1 MADNTNRQK
10 LYSNLVK
17 DGLYTKSYDEFS
29 SQYSTPEAQ
38 AKLHKGLV
46 SDGLYT
52 KSSKDFTNQYFSDAP
67 VVEKKNPIQ
76 KSLKPVTAGPSTQAK
91 PKSSLGL
98 GGQVVTGPSAFM
110 PQQKPIIPSQPKT
123 VEGQQKV
130 GALDDLWN
138 TFKGA
143 GLNTLANLAKVPEM
157 AQTYALDIV
166 TTALGKNDEYNRLPA
181 AAKKEIR
188 NAVNSTSKVSPLPNV
203 QLSNQAA
210 DYLNKRSEEVY
221 QKTRKEEGDI
231 VDEISNFANNPS
243 AEGVGNILYRGLK
256 STVES
261 VPFMAGYALS
271 PALVGISAASGK
283 RAEDLEK
290 TGGNLGIN
298 HLLNSGIVG
307 ATEVLA
313 QNVTNKIMG
322 RAAQAAFGK
331 PKAAEALGSG
341 FKNLIIKEIGKDM
354 GEEAIA
360 EGVTQATQSIS
371 DDVLNGRDVDWAGT
385 WRKALD
391 AGITGA
397 ISAGTMRSG
406 GQVVGSARN
415 YLATKIMPKSEKE
428 KIDNNIKTIGELNT
442 QKGDDIN
449 PEVNTIIDNK
459 IKELETQ
466 NTSMLTMAQS
476 AVDNLTDDQI
486 KQVVAIDDQLY
497 ENYNKAKAIF
507 DDQSMDQDAK
517 DLLLKDLLDKKNQL
531 NEQKDAIQKQA
542 TSQVLIQ
549 PEAGVS
555 GEVAKGEPQAEP
567 QVPTEEVK
575 AEKVTTPSETI
586 EVFHGGVLPSL
597 EEGRT
602 LYVSEDASQ
611 ANEYAKMSGGEV
623 SKFFLDKNKIANE
636 EDAFAIMEEL
646 GLEAD
651 GNFFEL
657 IDPRFDEALPEEDI
671 KRVFD
676 ALKEKGFEAVKY
688 TDIDQK
694 TLKSGIENILV
705 LDASKSLKTEPTA
718 TKEIKKEIVITPE
731 QKTEQ
736 VNAVQ
741 KGIDAVDK
749 ALKRGR
755 PRAEAIKG
763 GISFMQ
769 KTIAYEE
776 ADDTT
781 REQML
786 RDINKKFGVKEKK
799 APSTKKVLGEAA
811 PTKVTINEATA
822 LKDQIRLE
830 AKAAKGGAKF
840 AEDVKNSAIDA
851 VKAMELTGRI
861 SPRQF
866 KAAENALKVNLLN
879 PNLRERALNKIG
891 RIIEKANYVEQVNA
905 GKKINTAIKKAAKSK
920 TLAPNIANMA
930 KQFAKISP
938 SNVTDIEEYIDFANK
953 VYDSI
958 GKPIRNIAS
967 VDEINTYVD
976 NQLKETNEIDK
987 NALLDE
993 YNYLV
998 EAGLI
1003 DSTMSL
1009 EDIQD
1014 YILDI
1019 ENKKIDADE
1028 EKEKEIRKTLNK
1040 LFDSLSAL
1048 ANSMV
1053 TDGINPFTGEDVS
1066 MTEAD
1071 KKLLTE
1077 FTKIDLD
1084 KLPIQYAY
1092 RAQEALMNYIVNGK
1106 KFGMDA
1112 ILSRYTGEQN
1122 LQKMIADNMKAAD
1135 FRWVMGGSWWGS
1147 RKWAKE
1153 TEQIRGL
1160 FTWLWRGRER
1170 GRTMMKAMGIDDFL
1184 AGAARA
1190 KEDRTIAENEYI
1202 AKFLKKK
1209 PNDQKFNSI
1218 TNTYE
1223 RLVYAYM
1230 SRTVGDTVDKQ
1241 QAEFDR
1247 RKKIIAQ
1254 SIQAMEQSRNKS
1266 LIEEGKILKKVFD
1279 KVADAKTS
1287 NDVKD
1292 KVDKINQEAVEFI
1305 SNKFDGYFEEVKDVA
1320 EGMYNIIL
1328 QQDELYTP
1336 DMFRDISGE
1345 PINVEAASQTVDMPY
1360 NMLNKKQVG
1369 TLMENQRI
1377 PNLPGYDVKNNDAS
1391 GVDRILKLDFDASA
1405 FNALEKTLLDT
1416 YTAKAVAQYSG
1427 FVSSKDFKKLFDNAE
1442 DEKLFKEIMNYYIN
1456 NERGKVGYGSDL
1468 QGVLKV
1474 TNALKK
1480 FATYRA
1486 LGSATAVVKQAAS
1499 ALVNTS
1505 LNLANDPYAL
1515 GEVFK
1520 ALNVFNTKYAED
1532 VQGFI
1537 NRNGGEI
1544 NLRGAESIADIKS
1557 AERLL
1562 KESKY
1567 QFVSDVIDTSDKA
1580 GRFFMKSL
1588 TKGDVPL
1595 ARASWWG
1602 YYIHALKK
1610 AGKPY
1615 KNVDWSKAEVDK
1627 DAASYANNEVSINQN
1642 ASMTSTLGKLYSSKD
1657 PIRKLLTTMVFP
1669 YTSFLINA
1677 KGRLK
1682 TDITVLT
1689 SKLATQ
1695 EDKNA
1700 AMRSIAATLAELPA
1714 YIGLSASF
1722 NWALTSLAYS
1732 IIGYDEDEEE
1742 KLLRQKRYT
1751 ELAATRII
1759 TDLLSP
1765 FPNVGDAAT
1774 VAGFNALL
1782 RKAQETEDM
1791 TKEEKQEMFQL
1802 FESKP
1807 ESLWGA
1813 MAESLASPVVSTARR
1828 AYDIYDTFDKIS
1840 GDLYEDQFG
1849 NELEFTD
1856 QQKQYLKIA
1865 ATMQV
1870 LGQAN
1875 LLPTEAETVAKRI
1888 IKTVEKE
1895 ARTIAKEQ

>member
-1 MADNTNRQK
+1 MEEQRNNLIPTAEEKAKFLNSNTSLIPSKQE
-10 LYSNLVK
+10 V
-17 DGLYTKSYDEFS
+17 TEF
-29 SQYSTPEAQ
+29 
-38 AKLHKGLV
+38 
-46 SDGLYT
+46 
-52 KSSKDFTNQYFSDAP
+52 
-67 VVEKKNPIQ
+67 KK
-76 KSLKPVTAGPSTQAK
+76 KKPLATAVPSTQAK

-98 GGQVVTGPSAFM
+98 GGQVVTGPSASM
-110 PQQKPIIPSQPKT
+110 PKQKPIIPYQPKT
-123 VEGQQKV
+123 PEGKQKV

-143 GLNTLANLAKVPEM
+143 GLSTLADLAKVPEM

-166 TTALGKNDEYNRLPA
+166 TTAMGMNDEFNKLPA

-188 NAVNSTSKVSPLPNV
+188 NVVNNTSKVSPLPNV

-231 VDEISNFANNPS
+231 VDEISNFTSNPS
-243 AEGVGNILYRGLK
+243 IEGVGNILYRGLK

-271 PALVGISAASGK
+271 PALVGISSAAGK

-290 TGGNLGIN
+290 TGGNLGVN
-298 HLLNSGIVG
+298 YLLNSGITG
-307 ATEVLA
+307 GSEVLA
-313 QNVTNKIMG
+313 QGVTNKIMG
-322 RAAQAAFGK
+322 RAAKAAFGN
-331 PKAAEALGSG
+331 PKAAEILGSG
-341 FKNLIIKEIGKDM
+341 YKIKIIEEIAKDI
-354 GEEAIA
+354 GEEAAA
-360 EGVTQATQSIS
+360 EAATEATQGIA
-371 DDVLNGRDVDWAGT
+371 DDVLNGRDVDWWGIGRRT
-385 WRKALD
+385 LN
-391 AGITGA
+391 AGITGGV
-397 ISAGTMRSG
+397 SAGTIRTG
-406 GQVVGSARN
+406 GQIVGSARN
-415 YLATKIMPKSEKE
+415 YLASQIMPKADKE

-449 PEVNTIIDNK
+449 PEVNSVIDNK
-459 IKELETQ
+459 IKELEAQ
-466 NTSMLTMAQS
+466 NTSMMAVAQS
-476 AVDNLTDDQI
+476 TVDNLTDDQI

-517 DLLLKDLLDKKNQL
+517 NLLLKDLLEKKNQL
-531 NEQKDAIQKQA
+531 NEEKDAIQKQATSEQKVNIPTEGPVSFEYASESEIPTELKSIEPISKSEIDYGNGKKKIRLTFDSKQLTPIQDAIQKQA
-542 TSQVLIQ
+542 TSQVPIQ

-555 GEVAKGEPQAEP
+555 GEVAQGEPQAEP
-567 QVPTEEVK
+567 QVPAEEVK
-575 AEKVTTPSETI
+575 AEEVTPTEEVTTETI
-586 EVFHGGVLPSL
+586 TP
-597 EEGRT
+597 
-602 LYVSEDASQ
+602 
-611 ANEYAKMSGGEV
+611 
-623 SKFFLDKNKIANE
+623 
-636 EDAFAIMEEL
+636 
-646 GLEAD
+646 
-651 GNFFEL
+651 
-657 IDPRFDEALPEEDI
+657 
-671 KRVFD
+671 
-676 ALKEKGFEAVKY
+676 
-688 TDIDQK
+688 
-694 TLKSGIENILV
+694 
-705 LDASKSLKTEPTA
+705 TEPIS
-718 TKEIKKEIVITPE
+718 EE
-731 QKTEQ
+731 QKAEQ

-755 PRAEAIKG
+755 PKAEAVKG

-769 KTIAYEE
+769 KTIAYEQ

-786 RDINKKFGVKEKK
+786 RDINKNFGVKEKK

-811 PTKVTINEATA
+811 LTKVSVNEAAA

-830 AKAAKGGAKF
+830 AKAAKVGAKF
-840 AEDVKNSAIDA
+840 AEDVKNSAINA
-851 VKAMELTGRI
+851 VKEMELTGRI

-879 PNLRERALNKIG
+879 SKLRERALSKIG
-891 RIIEKANYVEQVNA
+891 RIVERANYVEQVNA

-920 TLAPNIANMA
+920 TLAPNIGNMA

-938 SNVTDIEEYIDFANK
+938 GNVTNIEEYIDFANK

-967 VDEINTYVD
+967 VEEINTYID
-976 NQLKETNEIDK
+976 KQLKEANEIDK

-1003 DSTMSL
+1003 DSKMSL

-1019 ENKKIDADE
+1019 ENKKIDANE
-1028 EKEKEIRKTLNK
+1028 EKENEIRKTLNK
-1040 LFDSLSAL
+1040 LFDSLSAV
-1048 ANSMV
+1048 ANTMV

-1066 MTEAD
+1066 ISESD

-1077 FTKIDLD
+1077 FTNIDLD

-1112 ILSRYTGEQN
+1112 ILARYTGEQN
-1122 LQKMIADNMKAAD
+1122 LQKMIADNMKAGD

-1170 GRTMMKAMGIDDFL
+1170 GRTMMKAMGVDDFL

-1202 AKFLKKK
+1202 DKFLKKK
-1209 PNDQKFNSI
+1209 PNGQKFNSI
-1218 TNTYE
+1218 DNTYE
-1223 RLVYAYM
+1223 RLVYAYT
-1230 SRTVGDTVDKQ
+1230 SRSVGDTADKQ
-1241 QAEFDR
+1241 QAEFER

-1266 LIEEGKILKKVFD
+1266 LIEEGEILKKVFD
-1279 KVADAKTS
+1279 KVADAKTPS
-1287 NDVKD
+1287 DVKG

-1345 PINVEAASQTVDMPY
+1345 PINVESASQTVDIPY
-1360 NMLNKKQVG
+1360 NMLNKKQTG

-1391 GVDRILKLDFDASA
+1391 GVNRILKLDFDASA

-1416 YTAKAVAQYSG
+1416 YTAKAVSQYSG
-1427 FVSSKDFKKLFDNAE
+1427 FVSSKDFKKLFDNAV

-1499 ALVNTS
+1499 AMVNTAF
-1505 LNLANDPYAL
+1505 NLSNDPYAL
-1515 GEVFK
+1515 GEFFK
-1520 ALNVFNTKYAED
+1520 ALNVYNTKYAED

-1615 KNVDWSKAEVDK
+1615 KNVDWSEAEIDK

-1642 ASMTSTLGKLYSSKD
+1642 ASMPSTLGKLFSSKD
-1657 PIRKLLTTMVFP
+1657 PIRKLLTSMVFP

-1677 KGRLK
+1677 KSRLK

-1714 YIGLSASF
+1714 YIGLSAGF
-1722 NWALTSLAYS
+1722 NWALTSIAYS
-1732 IIGYDEDEEE
+1732 IIGYDEDEEQA
-1742 KLLRQKRYT
+1742 LLRQKRYY
-1751 ELAATRII
+1751 ELAATRLV
-1759 TDLLSP
+1759 TDLISP
-1765 FPNVGDAAT
+1765 FPNIGDAAT
-1774 VAGFNALL
+1774 IAGFNALL
-1782 RKAQETEDM
+1782 RNVQETEDM

-1813 MAESLASPVVSTARR
+1813 MAEALASPVVSTVRR
-1828 AYDIYDTFDKIS
+1828 TYDIYDTFDKIN
-1840 GDLYEDQFG
+1840 GDLYEDQYG

-1895 ARTIAKEQ
+1895 SRTIAKE

>member
-1 MADNTNRQK
+1 M
-10 LYSNLVK
+10 
-17 DGLYTKSYDEFS
+17 
-29 SQYSTPEAQ
+29 
-38 AKLHKGLV
+38 
-46 SDGLYT
+46 
-52 KSSKDFTNQYFSDAP
+52 
-67 VVEKKNPIQ
+67 
-76 KSLKPVTAGPSTQAK
+76 
-91 PKSSLGL
+91 GL
-98 GGQVVTGPSAFM
+98 GGQVVTGPSASM
-110 PQQKPIIPSQPKT
+110 PKQKPIIPSQPKT
-123 VEGQQKV
+123 VEAQQKV

-143 GLNTLANLAKVPEM
+143 GLSTLANIAKVPEM

-166 TTALGKNDEYNRLPA
+166 TTAMGMNDEFNKLPA

-188 NAVNSTSKVSPLPNV
+188 NVVNNTSKVSPLPNV

-210 DYLNKRSEEVY
+210 EYLNKRSEEVY

-231 VDEISNFANNPS
+231 VDEISNFTSNPS
-243 AEGVGNILYRGLK
+243 IEGVGNILYRGLK

-271 PALVGISAASGK
+271 PALVGISSAAGK

-290 TGGNLGIN
+290 TGGNLGVN
-298 HLLNSGIVG
+298 YLLNSGITG
-307 ATEVLA
+307 GSEVLA
-313 QNVTNKIMG
+313 QGVTNKIMG
-322 RAAQAAFGK
+322 RAAKAAFGN
-331 PKAAEALGSG
+331 PKAAEILGTG
-341 FKNLIIKEIGKDM
+341 YKNLIVKEIGKDM
-354 GEEAIA
+354 GEEFVA
-360 EGVTQATQSIS
+360 EAATEATQGIA
-371 DDVLNGRDVDWAGT
+371 DDILNGRDVDWWGVGRRT
-385 WRKALD
+385 LN

-397 ISAGTMRSG
+397 VSAGTIRSG

-415 YLATKIMPKSEKE
+415 YLASQIMPKADKE

-449 PEVNTIIDNK
+449 PEVNSVIDNK

-466 NTSMLTMAQS
+466 NTSMMAVAQS

-497 ENYNKAKAIF
+497 DNYNKAKAIF

-517 DLLLKDLLDKKNQL
+517 NLLLKDLLEKKNQL

-542 TSQVLIQ
+542 TSQVPIQ

-555 GEVAKGEPQAEP
+555 GEVAQGEPQAEP
-567 QVPTEEVK
+567 QVPAEESQREEIERRRQEELAPYASQTTVSEETFEGLDQEGNPVVYVVRTMADGSRQVRLQLTTDGKVETFPIGKAGKDITFSNAELIEKSYASEPKSISINNNPINPTKINKINEKYDAELAALEPEVPAEEVK
-575 AEKVTTPSETI
+575 AEDIVTPTEEVTAETI
-586 EVFHGGVLPSL
+586 TPTEEVTAETITP
-597 EEGRT
+597 
-602 LYVSEDASQ
+602 
-611 ANEYAKMSGGEV
+611 
-623 SKFFLDKNKIANE
+623 
-636 EDAFAIMEEL
+636 
-646 GLEAD
+646 
-651 GNFFEL
+651 
-657 IDPRFDEALPEEDI
+657 
-671 KRVFD
+671 
-676 ALKEKGFEAVKY
+676 
-688 TDIDQK
+688 
-694 TLKSGIENILV
+694 
-705 LDASKSLKTEPTA
+705 TEPIS
-718 TKEIKKEIVITPE
+718 EE
-731 QKTEQ
+731 QKAEQ

-769 KTIAYEE
+769 KTIAYEQ

-799 APSTKKVLGEAA
+799 APTVKKVLGVQS
-811 PTKVTINEATA
+811 PTKVSVNEFEELNKR
-822 LKDQIRLE
+822 LKMIESAEIKGKKIGEKKGKQESDE
-830 AKAAKGGAKF
+830 AK
-840 AEDVKNSAIDA
+840 NSVLDI
-851 VKAMELTGRI
+851 VRSMEINGKI

-866 KAAENALKVNLLN
+866 KAIENALKS
-879 PNLRERALNKIG
+879 NLRNPKIKQRVIDKIG
-891 RIIEKANYVEQVNA
+891 RIIGKANYVEQVST
-905 GKKINTAIKKAAKSK
+905 GKKLNTAIKKASKSK
-920 TLAPNIANMA
+920 TLPPNIANMA

-938 SNVTDIEEYIDFANK
+938 GMVSDIEEYIDVANK
-953 VYDSI
+953 VYDSV
-958 GKPIRNIAS
+958 GRPIRIIAS
-967 VDEINTYVD
+967 EKEINAY
-976 NQLKETNEIDK
+976 IDK
-987 NALLDE
+987 NLKEAQEREENALLEE
-993 YNYLV
+993 YNSLV
-998 EAGLI
+998 EQGI
-1003 DSTMSL
+1003 VNKEMSL
-1009 EDIQD
+1009 KEIQD

-1019 ENKKIDADE
+1019 ENKKIDADADKE
-1028 EKEKEIRKTLNK
+1028 EKIRITLNE
-1040 LFDSLSAL
+1040 LFDSLSDMAT
-1048 ANSMV
+1048 SMV
-1053 TDGINPFTGEDVS
+1053 EDGINPFTGEEVTIS
-1066 MTEAD
+1066 ESD
-1071 KKLLTE
+1071 KKLLNE

-1112 ILSRYTGEQN
+1112 ILKRYTGEQN
-1122 LQKMIADNMKAAD
+1122 LQKMIADNMKAGD

-1170 GRTMMKAMGIDDFL
+1170 GRTMMKAMGVDDFL

-1209 PNDQKFNSI
+1209 PNGQKFNSI

-1230 SRTVGDTVDKQ
+1230 SRSVGDTADKQ
-1241 QAEFDR
+1241 QAEFER

-1279 KVADAKTS
+1279 KVADAQTPS
-1287 NDVKD
+1287 DVKG

-1345 PINVEAASQTVDMPY
+1345 PVNVENASQTVDMPY
-1360 NMLNKKQVG
+1360 NMLNKKQTG

-1377 PNLPGYDVKNNDAS
+1377 QNLPGYDVKNNDAS
-1391 GVDRILKLDFDASA
+1391 GVERILRLDFDASA

-1499 ALVNTS
+1499 AMVNTG
-1505 LNLANDPYAL
+1505 LNLSNDPYAL
-1515 GEVFK
+1515 GEFFK
-1520 ALNVFNTKYAED
+1520 ALNVYNTKYAED

-1840 GDLYEDQFG
+1840 GDLYEDQYG

-1895 ARTIAKEQ
+1895 ARTIAKE

>member
-1 MADNTNRQK
+1 MEEQD
-10 LYSNLVK
+10 LDFDIVYSNPK
-17 DGLYTKSYDEFS
+17 GKSKK
-29 SQYSTPEAQ
+29 STPPVSED
-38 AKLHKGLV
+38 LDFELV
-46 SDGLYT
+46 E
-52 KSSKDFTNQYFSDAP
+52 SSAP
-67 VVEKKNPIQ
+67 VKKKNP
-76 KSLKPVTAGPSTQAK
+76 LATGGPSTQAK

-98 GGQVVTGPSAFM
+98 GGQVITGPSAFM

-123 VEGQQKV
+123 PEAQQRV
-130 GALDDLWN
+130 SALDDLWN

-143 GLNTLANLAKVPEM
+143 GLNTLANIAKVPEM

-231 VDEISNFANNPS
+231 VDEISNFTKNPS
-243 AEGVGNILYRGLK
+243 VEGVGNILYRGLK

-271 PALVGISAASGK
+271 PALVGISAAAGK

-298 HLLNSGIVG
+298 YLLNSGVTG
-307 ATEVLA
+307 ASEVLA
-313 QNVTNKIMG
+313 QGVTNKIMG
-322 RAAQAAFGK
+322 RAAKAAIGNKGMSDIIGTGFKDNIVKEIAKDIGEEA
-331 PKAAEALGSG
+331 AAEA
-341 FKNLIIKEIGKDM
+341 
-354 GEEAIA
+354 
-360 EGVTQATQSIS
+360 ATQVAQDVS
-371 DDVLNGRDVDWAGT
+371 DDVFNGRDVDWWGIG
-385 WRKALD
+385 RRALN
-391 AGITGA
+391 AGITGGV
-397 ISAGTMRSG
+397 SAGTIRTG

-415 YLATKIMPKSEKE
+415 YLASQIMPKADKE

-449 PEVNTIIDNK
+449 PEVNKVIDNK

-466 NTSMLTMAQS
+466 NTSMMGVAQT

-497 ENYNKAKAIF
+497 DNYNKAKAIF
-507 DDQSMDQDAK
+507 DDQSMDQEAK
-517 DLLLKDLLDKKNQL
+517 DLLLKDLLEKKNQL

-542 TSQVLIQ
+542 TSEVPIQ

-555 GEVAKGEPQAEP
+555 GEVAEREPQAEP
-567 QVPTEEVK
+567 QVATEEVK
-575 AEKVTTPSETI
+575 AEEVTPAEEEFVYETNPENKEQWVGDFEIIDNRGGKADLERIGREGNWYVVNNITGRSLMATSKSDAQGIIDNADEYDFGQGETFTRPVQEVKAEEVVTPTEEVTAETI
-586 EVFHGGVLPSL
+586 IPAEPI
-597 EEGRT
+597 
-602 LYVSEDASQ
+602 SE
-611 ANEYAKMSGGEV
+611 
-623 SKFFLDKNKIANE
+623 
-636 EDAFAIMEEL
+636 
-646 GLEAD
+646 
-651 GNFFEL
+651 
-657 IDPRFDEALPEEDI
+657 
-671 KRVFD
+671 
-676 ALKEKGFEAVKY
+676 
-688 TDIDQK
+688 
-694 TLKSGIENILV
+694 
-705 LDASKSLKTEPTA
+705 
-718 TKEIKKEIVITPE
+718 E

-755 PRAEAIKG
+755 PKAEAVKG

-769 KTIAYEE
+769 KTIAYEQ

-786 RDINKKFGVKEKK
+786 RDINKQFGVKEKK
-799 APSTKKVLGEAA
+799 APSTKKVLGEVT
-811 PTKVTINEATA
+811 PTKVSVNEAAA

-840 AEDVKNSAIDA
+840 AEYVKNNAIDA
-851 VKAMELTGRI
+851 VKAMELSGRI

-891 RIIEKANYVEQVNA
+891 RIIEKANYVEQVNS

-920 TLAPNIANMA
+920 TLAPNVANMA

-976 NQLKETNEIDK
+976 KQLKEANEIDK

-1040 LFDSLSAL
+1040 LFDSLSAV

-1053 TDGINPFTGEDVS
+1053 TDGINPFTGDDVS
-1066 MTEAD
+1066 ISEAD
-1071 KKLLTE
+1071 KKLLTD
-1077 FTKIDLD
+1077 FTNIDLD

-1112 ILSRYTGEQN
+1112 ILARYTGEQN
-1122 LQKMIADNMKAAD
+1122 LQKMIADNMKAGD

-1170 GRTMMKAMGIDDFL
+1170 GRIMMKEMGIDDFL
-1184 AGAARA
+1184 EGAARA
-1190 KEDRTIAENEYI
+1190 KKERTIAENEYI
-1202 AKFLKKK
+1202 AKFLNKK
-1209 PNDQKFNSI
+1209 PNNQKFNSI
-1218 TNTYE
+1218 ANTYE

-1230 SRTVGDTVDKQ
+1230 SRTVGDTADKQ

-1345 PINVEAASQTVDMPY
+1345 PINVEAASQTVDIPY

-1468 QGVLKV
+1468 QDVLKV

-1499 ALVNTS
+1499 AMVNTG
-1505 LNLANDPYAL
+1505 LNLSNDPYAL
-1515 GEVFK
+1515 GEFFK
-1520 ALNVFNTKYAED
+1520 ALNVFDTKYAED

-1562 KESKY
+1562 KESNY
-1567 QFVSDVIDTSDKA
+1567 QALSDVIDASDKA

-1695 EDKNA
+1695 EDKSA

-1714 YIGLSASF
+1714 YIALSASF

-1840 GDLYEDQFG
+1840 GDLYEDQYG